1 MVCSRGDESLYID
14 QLEKVMPMSIKQQD
28 FYAGLLFII
37 IGVTA
42 LIVAQDYQVGT
53 ARRMGPGYFPT
64 ILGVGLA
71 LVGVA
76 TCIRGLCGG
85 GEEIDSLAIR
95 PMMFVLLSVVA
106 FGVLLERGGL
116 VLATLV
122 LCALAASAA
131 RGFRGFEVSGSL
143 SGTLLLWAP
152 LFSFGGSAFP

>member
-1 MVCSRGDESLYID
+1 
-14 QLEKVMPMSIKQQD
+14 MPMSIKQQD

-122 LCALAASAA
+122 LCALARLGGPRVSWIEVLVLSAA
-131 RGFRGFEVSGSL
+131 L
-143 SGTLLLWAP
+143 SFVGTVIFVWGLGLPVKVLP
-152 LFSFGGSAFP
+152 V